1 VVWLGGAVAE
11 RSDRWIWVGVA
22 VTVVGVSVLMGI
34 VVIPALTD
42 DSSDEI
48 PSEGLAP
55 DRLYTRHCS
64 ACHGAQGQGAIGPQ
78 LGDGAVV
85 EAYPD
90 IDDQIQVITDGR
102 GQMPSF
108 GESLSRDDIRA
119 IAEYEREE
127 LGQETPTSSTS
138 TTSPS

>member
-1 VVWLGGAVAE
+1 VA
-11 RSDRWIWVGVA
+11 DRWLWIGVA
-22 VTVVGVSVLMGI
+22 VTVVVVSLVMGI

-48 PSEGLAP
+48 PSEGLTPERA
-55 DRLYTRHCS
+55 YTRHCS
-64 ACHGAQGQGAIGPQ
+64 ACHGGDGQGAIGPQ

-85 EAYPD
+85 AAYPD
-90 IDDQIQVITDGR
+90 IDDQIEVITNGR

-108 GESLSRDDIRA
+108 GDSLSPDDIRA

-127 LGQETPTSSTS
+127 LGRNPD
-138 TTSPS
+138 P